1 MTGARNSA
9 CLLTLVL
16 LPAQPALPSESQY
29 QSDSRIHYIQDLLD
43 ALRATDPTSLRNARN
58 YIHVIDQN
66 TCRSSFSDLRT
77 NCLLAAAKRNC
88 RQRRAGRL
96 ARRRCRLVADV
107 IVTNKLGEKAF
118 IDSKTKYR
126 IMSSRRDYRRQ
137 IRLELWRRYAE
148 LVTEFLLSEFH
159 KGKQD
164 QLAAGIDGYCMRAV
178 HQRGLSWQTCV
189 AATSWFIETSRN
201 RID

>member
-1 MTGARNSA
+1 MTGFRKLAW
-9 CLLTLVL
+9 LLALVL
-16 LPAQPALPSESQY
+16 FPTQPAMPADAQY
-29 QSDSRIHYIQDLLD
+29 QIDSRIRYIQELLD
-43 ALRATDPTSLRNARN
+43 ALRATKPTSLRNARN

-66 TCRSSFSDLRT
+66 TCRSAFSDLRT

-88 RQRRAGRL
+88 RQRRAGRQ

-126 IMSSRRDYRRQ
+126 IMSSQRDYRRQ

-148 LVTEFLLSEFH
+148 LVTEFLLSGFH
-159 KGKQD
+159 QGDQD
-164 QLAAGIDGYCMRAV
+164 LLAAGIDRYCMRAV